1 MTEADQKT
9 PEHDTCIKC
18 LVFGKVQGVFFRAS
32 TQKVATELGLVGYA
46 KNMPDGSVEVLAC
59 GDKHALESLNE
70 WLWVGPAYA
79 KVSDVK
85 CEINVHVDKRP
96 DAFGVD
102 ASFM

>member
-9 PEHDTCIKC
+9 PEHDTCIRC
-18 LVFGKVQGVFFRAS
+18 RVFGKVQGVFFRAS
-32 TQKVATELGLVGYA
+32 TQKIATELGLVGYA
-46 KNMPDGSVEVLAC
+46 KNRPDGSVEVLAC
-59 GDKHALESLNE
+59 GDKQALESLNE

-79 KVSDVK
+79 KVIDVK
-85 CEINVHVDKRP
+85 CEKNVQVDKRP